1 MSMSKQWKGRKAKK
15 EKDEK
20 ARVTIFPKGIMIFS
34 PHENAPDFIKADI
47 IIHPDKLFEW
57 LGDNAD
63 LLQDVGYGDQLRLT
77 LKESKAGEL
86 YCDVNTF
93 KKQLKPNEAA
103 K

>member
-1 MSMSKQWKGRKAKK
+1 MSNKWKGRKAEKK
-15 EKDEK
+15 EKGDDK
-20 ARVTIFPKGIMIFS
+20 KRVAIFPKGIMIFS
-34 PHENAPDFIKADI
+34 PHENAPDYIKADI

-77 LKESKAGEL
+77 LKESRAGEL

-93 KKQLKPNEAA
+93 KKQLKSSAT
-103 K
+103 